1 MTKLIDLARF
11 SEIEGM
17 TKLIELNLNKITP
30 PPPNFSDHWNI
41 FFLTVD
47 KNNFGNKIPNSS
59 NLFMVRTNQ
68 LPP

>member
-30 PPPNFSDHWNI
+30 PPPNFSDHCKCC
-41 FFLTVD
+41 VD
-47 KNNFGNKIPNSS
+47 C
-59 NLFMVRTNQ
+59 
-68 LPP
+68 